1 MRLIDADELIDKYG
15 DWYTEEGTEEG
26 YIGTI
31 KGIVDSMPTIETER
45 KKGKWIRW
53 YEEIKS
59 GSCTD
64 YIPHCKCSEC
74 GTDINARSSLFIK
87 FCPYCGADMRGEA

>member
-1 MRLIDADELIDKYG
+1 MSYISREAAIDIASGYCHPANIADELRKLPS
-15 DWYTEEGTEEG
+15 
-26 YIGTI
+26 
-31 KGIVDSMPTIETER
+31 VQPER

-53 YEEIKS
+53 YEEIES

-87 FCPYCGADMRGEA
+87 FCPYCGADMRGGA